1 MLGIGNRIREV
12 RGKLTQKEFA
22 LLLGITQRAVVN
34 YEVHGRT
41 PKKKILEAIC
51 EQFNISE
58 QWLVTGE
65 GSMYQEER
73 YLKNVRH
80 VGHFSDNAETQHPE
94 NTSLVEKKASD
105 MSDIPKLQQEI
116 IELLKEKNLLLSENA
131 ELRIQI
137 GRKEMQIYMLE
148 QEIKNLKEAL
158 KGSAN
163 LHRAALGSAG

>member
-1 MLGIGNRIREV
+1 M
-12 RGKLTQKEFA
+12 
-22 LLLGITQRAVVN
+22 
-34 YEVHGRT
+34 
-41 PKKKILEAIC
+41 
-51 EQFNISE
+51 
-58 QWLVTGE
+58 
-65 GSMYQEER
+65 
-73 YLKNVRH
+73 
-80 VGHFSDNAETQHPE
+80 
-94 NTSLVEKKASD
+94 SD

-137 GRKEMQIYMLE
+137 GRKKMQIYMLE